1 MISWLIVILTLILI
15 SAVLLFVQLYRYLEK
30 EIYTS
35 VGLPSIC
42 AYTDQIA
49 YRSGDDLKLFVHA
62 EDSFGMTLYHIGENL
77 EHLDIYPTHKSIIQS
92 GKYSLWRGFVW
103 NDPVKISLN
112 KLQSGY
118 YLIHLYLITSPTTV
132 YNTPLLVRSS
142 NDKPITI
149 VASTN
154 TWQAYNQFG
163 GKSNYRDFVTPR
175 FLQLLFRFLYKVN
188 PGLAPKNNLPFH
200 RPYSEAITNLDL
212 KKDPMSIWTLNGEI
226 SAEYQLIRLL
236 SKNNIDYEVI
246 SDSDFENLSSSE
258 AQKLIVFHNH
268 SEYWSRQAIGKMRY
282 LYGQGMSFA
291 FLSGNNMYREV
302 MQTPFYGL
310 QVENQF
316 IDPSLIEPLIGTFYS
331 EAGYNT
337 YASYRILQPDHWIFN
352 KVDPK
357 SIDEFGGEASGS
369 EMDKLGPNSTDF
381 LLLAQGNNA
390 FGGAQMVIKE
400 DNLRKNY
407 IFNASS
413 ESFVRGINSNPD
425 LDQLVLNLVNS
436 VLLNSEK

>member
-1 MISWLIVILTLILI
+1 M
-15 SAVLLFVQLYRYLEK
+15 
-30 EIYTS
+30 
-35 VGLPSIC
+35 
-42 AYTDQIA
+42 
-49 YRSGDDLKLFVHA
+49 
-62 EDSFGMTLYHIGENL
+62 
-77 EHLDIYPTHKSIIQS
+77 DIYPNHKSIIQS
-92 GKYSLWRGFVW
+92 GKYSLWRGFAW

-118 YLIHLYLITSPTTV
+118 YLIHLYLISSPSTV

-142 NDKPITI
+142 NSKPITI

-175 FLQLLFRFLYKVN
+175 FIQLLFRFLYKVN

-212 KKDPMSIWTLNGEI
+212 KQDPTSIWTLNGDI

-246 SDSDFENLSSSE
+246 SDSDFENLSSFD
-258 AQKLIVFHNH
+258 AQNLIVFHNH
-268 SEYWSRQAIGKMRY
+268 SEYWSRQAIGKMKY
-282 LYGQGMSFA
+282 LYEHGISFA

-302 MQTPFYGL
+302 IQTPFHGL

-337 YASYRILQPDHWIFN
+337 YASYRILQPDHWIFEN
-352 KVDPK
+352 VITV
-357 SIDEFGGEASGS
+357 SNDEFGGDLASGS

-400 DNLRKNY
+400 DSLRKNY

-425 LDQLVLNLVNS
+425 LDQLVLNLVHR
-436 VLLNSEK
+436 VLLNSENSFE